1 MSHSYQAVGWN
12 RQKRLYDRTILAG
25 VGLYLTVFVA
35 AGALLRPEA
44 TVETLLIRALGT
56 GAFLLLHVIL
66 SIGPLARL
74 DHRFLPLLY
83 NRRHLGVTMFLLG
96 LGHASFSLVQFHAW
110 GDLPPLVSVLVSH
123 GSYGELASFPFQ
135 PLGLTAL
142 GIVFLMAATSHDFW
156 LENLT
161 APIWKGLHM
170 LVYVAYAL
178 LVAHVSLGVLQ
189 AERSPWLAALLGVGI
204 VWIVGLHLL
213 AGWRERARDRE
224 SAGRVD
230 SAGFV
235 RACRLS
241 DLLDAEVG
249 GRGHIACLAGER
261 VAIFRY
267 GGKVSALSNACQHQN
282 GPLGEGRIVDG
293 LVTCPWHGFQ
303 YDPAT
308 GASPAPFT
316 ERVPTFQ
323 VKVKGD
329 EVWLDPRP
337 NLPGT
342 PVEPATVADG
352 QAGRGSVAGPGG
364 ELAEEER

>member
-1 MSHSYQAVGWN
+1 VVY
-12 RQKRLYDRTILAG
+12 LG
-25 VGLYLTVFVA
+25 VFAA

-44 TVETLLIRALGT
+44 TLETLLIRALGT
-56 GAFLLLHVIL
+56 CAFVLLHVIL

-74 DHRFLPLLY
+74 DRRFLPLLY
-83 NRRHLGVTMFLLG
+83 NRRHLGVTMFSVG
-96 LGHASFSLVQFHAW
+96 LGHALFSVVQFHAW
-110 GDLPPLVSVLVSH
+110 GDLPPLVSVLV
-123 GSYGELASFPFQ
+123 GNGNYGHLASFPFQ
-135 PLGLTAL
+135 PLGLAAL
-142 GIVFLMAATSHDFW
+142 GILFLMAATSHDFW

-161 APIWKGLHM
+161 APVWKGLHM

-178 LVAHVSLGVLQ
+178 LVAHVLLGVLQ
-189 AERSPWLAALLGVGI
+189 AERSPWLAGLLGAGLA
-204 VWIVGLHLL
+204 WIVGLHLL
-213 AGWRERARDRE
+213 AGWKERGGDRE
-224 SAGRVD
+224 TAGSVD
-230 SAGFV
+230 AAGFV
-235 RACRLS
+235 RACRLADLVDS
-241 DLLDAEVG
+241 DAG

-267 GGKVSALSNACQHQN
+267 GGKISALSNACQHQN

-316 ERVPTFQ
+316 ERVPTFR

-342 PVEPATVADG
+342 PVEPATVTAARPG
-352 QAGRGSVAGPGG
+352 GGGAEEAGG
-364 ELAEEER
+364 ELAEEVR

>member
-1 MSHSYQAVGWN
+1 
-12 RQKRLYDRTILAG
+12 
-25 VGLYLTVFVA
+25 VFVA

-44 TVETLLIRALGT
+44 TLETLLIRALGT
-56 GAFLLLHVIL
+56 CAFLLLHIIL

-74 DHRFLPLLY
+74 DRRFLPLLY

-96 LGHASFSLVQFHAW
+96 LGHALFSLVQFHAW
-110 GDLPPLVSVLVSH
+110 GDLPPLVSVLVSN
-123 GSYGELASFPFQ
+123 GDYGHLASFPFQ
-135 PLGLTAL
+135 PLGLAAL
-142 GIVFLMAATSHDFW
+142 GIFFLMAATSHDFW

-161 APIWKGLHM
+161 APVWKGLHM
-170 LVYVAYAL
+170 LVYAAYSL

-189 AERSPWLAALLGVGI
+189 AERSPRLAGLLAAGLA
-204 VWIVGLHLL
+204 WIVGLHLL
-213 AGWRERARDRE
+213 AGWKERAKDRE
-224 SAGRVD
+224 TAGPVD
-230 SAGFV
+230 AEGFV
-235 RACRLS
+235 RACRLAE
-241 DLLDAEVG
+241 LTDADIG

-267 GGKVSALSNACQHQN
+267 GGKISALSNACQHQN

-316 ERVPTFQ
+316 ERVPTFR

-329 EVWLDPRP
+329 EVWLDPQP
-337 NLPGT
+337 KPPGT
-342 PVEPATVADG
+342 PVEPAAVPTAASDG
-352 QAGRGSVAGPGG
+352 TRGGQPGN
-364 ELAEEER
+364 EAAEGAP